1 MSKQVIC
8 ANNRITGCEAIITQ
22 KGNVLCDTC
31 MELKKRKNNN
41 NDMTSITERMLKLE
55 NNELELKLI
64 ISNITTEKMELEKKN
79 ENLEKKIIELQE
91 QIIDNDLLIKKLKD
105 DNIKLMENKFLI

>member
-8 ANNRITGCEAIITQ
+8 ANNRITGCESIITQ
-22 KGNVLCDTC
+22 KGNVLCDSC
-31 MELKKRKNNN
+31 MELKKKKNN
-41 NDMTSITERMLKLE
+41 NDMSSITERMLKLE

-79 ENLEKKIIELQE
+79 EDLEKKIKELQE